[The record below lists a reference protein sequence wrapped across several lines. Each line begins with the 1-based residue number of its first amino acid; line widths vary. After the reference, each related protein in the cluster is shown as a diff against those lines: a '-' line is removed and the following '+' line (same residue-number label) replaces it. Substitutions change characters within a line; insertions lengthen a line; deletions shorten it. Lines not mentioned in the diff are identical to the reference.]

1 MKKLLSILAVFG
13 VSAVGTTSVVACN
26 KTESNNLSIVKT
38 IAAPATVATADPK
51 KVTNAEIKT
60 ALEAN
65 VLKAVQGVVET
76 ATAADF
82 QFDVYQDN
90 KGTSLTTINLE
101 GGNVEVYVQITPAK
115 DKTVVIGKTGYIKVT
130 LPKIKVD
137 ISSVVIDQQIVEIK
151 AADPKKVTNAEI
163 KTALEANVLKAVQ
176 GVVETATAADFQ
188 FDVYQDN
195 KGTSLTTINL
205 EGGNVEVYVQI
216 TPAKD
221 KTVVIGKTGYIKVTL
236 PKIKVDISSVVIDQQ
251 IVEIKAAD
259 PKKVTKDEL
268 NAVNTYATLASAVL
282 EAIKNKAPNA
292 GASDFEIT
300 NNCDAG
306 DYSTEK
312 DVKVTVKAKD
322 ESPNI
327 SGEFKVNAK
336 VKATLAPA
344 NAG

>member
-38 IAAPATVATADPK
+38 IAAPATVATANPK
-51 KVTNAEIKT
+51 QVTKAEIKT

-65 VLKAVQGVVET
+65 VLQAVQGVVKT
-76 ATAADF
+76 ATADDF

-90 KGTSLTTINLE
+90 KGESLTTINLE

-115 DKTVVIGKTGYIKVT
+115 DKTVVIGETGYIKVT

-137 ISSVVIDQQIVEIK
+137 ISGVVIDQQIVEIK
-151 AADPKKVTNAEI
+151 AADPK
-163 KTALEANVLKAVQ
+163 Q
-176 GVVETATAADFQ
+176 
-188 FDVYQDN
+188 
-195 KGTSLTTINL
+195 
-205 EGGNVEVYVQI
+205 
-216 TPAKD
+216 
-221 KTVVIGKTGYIKVTL
+221 
-236 PKIKVDISSVVIDQQ
+236 
-251 IVEIKAAD
+251 
-259 PKKVTKDEL
+259 VTKDEL

-306 DYSTEK
+306 NYSEQK

-327 SGEFKVNAK
+327 SGEFKVIAK
-336 VKATLAPA
+336 VKAINKKVTPA
-344 NAG
+344 G

>member
-1 MKKLLSILAVFG
+1 MKKLLSILAVLG

-38 IAAPATVATADPK
+38 IAAPATVATANPK
-51 KVTNAEIKT
+51 QVTNAEIKT

-65 VLKAVQGVVET
+65 VLKAVQGVVKT

-90 KGTSLTTINLE
+90 EGTSLTTINLQ

-137 ISSVVIDQQIVEIK
+137 ISSVVINQQIVEIK
-151 AADPKKVTNAEI
+151 AADPK
-163 KTALEANVLKAVQ
+163 Q
-176 GVVETATAADFQ
+176 
-188 FDVYQDN
+188 
-195 KGTSLTTINL
+195 
-205 EGGNVEVYVQI
+205 
-216 TPAKD
+216 
-221 KTVVIGKTGYIKVTL
+221 
-236 PKIKVDISSVVIDQQ
+236 
-251 IVEIKAAD
+251 
-259 PKKVTKDEL
+259 VTKDEL

-306 DYSTEK
+306 NYSEQK

-336 VKATLAPA
+336 VKAILAPA